1 MSLIQSGKP
10 LCVTKCARS
19 ASRQST
25 KQASRLCFVRD
36 LLARRAEHPR
46 SHGTAGSAAGE
57 FCYLPFDPRLIYA
70 AMACNMPQLK
80 LIICALTL
88 SFFQSIRAKRPLV
101 PCVEAALRKGAN
113 VDQACYAPCSMPRE
127 ESPSSRR
134 IFTGA
139 LTSSHAPTLLFAR
152 TKAGVKWQVTWIL
165 R

>member
-1 MSLIQSGKP
+1 MPGAPREPGLTKLP
-10 LCVTKCARS
+10 LGRAQRS
-19 ASRQST
+19 
-25 KQASRLCFVRD
+25 V
-36 LLARRAEHPR
+36 ARRAEHPR

-152 TKAGVKWQVTWIL
+152 TKAGVKWQVTLGL

>member
-1 MSLIQSGKP
+1 MVSSMCPKRLPEPANAGPQAGG
-10 LCVTKCARS
+10 RR
-19 ASRQST
+19 AS
-25 KQASRLCFVRD
+25 
-36 LLARRAEHPR
+36 LARRAEHAR

-152 TKAGVKWQVTWIL
+152 TKAGVKWQVT
-165 R
+165 RNSPDVRPRG